1 MGNAVTNYFELSI
14 SVESGWNEFGM
25 RDCMKLLISSFLDNI
40 LYKCRMHVFLKH
52 SWLMELNGAIIL
64 SAGCIQKGTM
74 LCQVW

>member
-52 SWLMELNGAIIL
+52 SWLMHLNGAIIL

-74 LCQVW
+74 FCEV

>member
-1 MGNAVTNYFELSI
+1 MGNAVTKYFELSI

-40 LYKCRMHVFLKH
+40 LYKCRMHVFCKH
-52 SWLMELNGAIIL
+52 SWLMQLNGAIIL

-74 LCQVW
+74 FCEVW

>member
-1 MGNAVTNYFELSI
+1 MGNAVTKYFELSI

-40 LYKCRMHVFLKH
+40 LYKCRMHVFCKPF
-52 SWLMELNGAIIL
+52 MVNELNGAIIL

-74 LCQVW
+74 FCEVW